1 MTHIKIVYVLLFSFI
16 ATSAFAGFDIE
27 AKLRKIDPSI
37 QIEVLEKSDHFVTE
51 FSLLIEQPLDHN
63 NPEAGTFRQRV
74 FLSHYNVKAPVLM
87 VTEGYSARQRTYEL
101 SKILMSNQI
110 TVEYRFFGKS
120 LPAEMNWD
128 YLTNDQAMKDLHRIK
143 KMFCKMYKNKDWVST
158 GISKGGTTCL
168 IYRTKYPKD
177 VKVAVPYVAPLPV
190 AREDKRCDDHILSIG
205 TEECRD
211 KLAEFQHA
219 ALDHRDSMLILL
231 DTLAKHQNLTFS
243 IGKDKAFE
251 YCVLEYTFS
260 FWQWGHDCARVPEN
274 PTAKEAFDH
283 LVEIVG
289 FDFYSDAVVD
299 YFRPS
304 FYQFMKENGYYGFI
318 HEHLKDKIEAVD
330 KFDNT
335 LFAPKGVDL
344 SFDKSYLDEVR
355 EKLIKKG
362 NKIIHIQGELDPWG
376 ACGFIPP
383 KGQDALYMEKENGSH
398 FTRIANFSKEEQA
411 LIYSKLEDWLKAEIH
426 PLEMVEE

>member
-1 MTHIKIVYVLLFSFI
+1 MS
-16 ATSAFAGFDIE
+16 TSVFAGFDLE
-27 AKLRKIDPSI
+27 AKLKKILPDAE
-37 QIEVLEKSDHFVTE
+37 IEKLENSDHFISE
-51 FSLLIEQPLDHN
+51 YSILINQPLDHN
-63 NPEAGTFRQRV
+63 DPSAGSFKQRI
-74 FLSHYNVKAPVLM
+74 FLSHYNHKAPVLM

-120 LPAEMNWD
+120 IPDEMDWK
-128 YLTNDQAMKDLHRIK
+128 YLTNDQAMEDLHRIK
-143 KMFCKMYKNKDWVST
+143 KLFCKVYRTKKWVST

-168 IYRTKYPKD
+168 IYRAKYPKD
-177 VKVAVPYVAPLPV
+177 VKVAIPYVAPLAE

-211 KLAEFQHA
+211 KLAAFQHA

-231 DTLAKHQNLTFS
+231 DTLAERQGLTFA
-243 IGKDKAFE
+243 IGKEKAFE
-251 YCVLEYTFS
+251 FCVLEYTFS

-274 PTAKEAFDH
+274 PNAQETFDH

-299 YFRPS
+299 YFRPA

-318 HEHLKDKIEAVD
+318 HEHVQDKLQALES
-330 KFDNT
+330 FDNSI
-335 LFAPKGVDL
+335 FGPAGVDL

-355 EKLIKKG
+355 EKLTKKG
-362 NKIIHIQGELDPWG
+362 DKIIHIQGELDPWG

-383 KGQDALYMEKENGSH
+383 DDQDALYMKKKGGSH
-398 FTRIANFSKEEQA
+398 FTRISSFSKQDQA
-411 LIYSKLEDWLKAEIH
+411 IIYMKLEEWLGIGVEA
-426 PLEMVEE
+426 LE